1 MRQVAMTVFSLQ
13 EAVERTGTSKVDI
26 WRAIQAGALSAKK
39 TDDGGFEID
48 PADLF
53 AAFTKHTDQRPMAED
68 AAASAGASECTET
81 TSEIAATNDI
91 AVAFA
96 TLGTELKG
104 LLELPA
110 EPPAPATGEPRQNR
124 DQKPIVD
131 LAERNAQLA
140 EPAIERAKVGRTVAY
155 VVLADEHGKPW
166 WRRLVGWLQT
176 RRRRA
181 ASKRLRERL

>member
-1 MRQVAMTVFSLQ
+1 MGQVAMTVLSLQ
-13 EAVERTGTSKVDI
+13 QAVERTGTSKVDI
-26 WRAIQAGALSAKK
+26 WRAIEAGALSAKK

-53 AAFTKHTDQRPMAED
+53 AVFETKQADHRPVADD
-68 AAASAGASECTET
+68 AQTSVEASESPET
-81 TSEIAATNDI
+81 TPEKVPTNDI

-96 TLGTELKG
+96 AVGTELKG

-110 EPPAPATGEPRQNR
+110 EAPASDELRQKQDER
-124 DQKPIVD
+124 PAVD
-131 LAERNAQLA
+131 LAEQNAQTA
-140 EPAIERAKVGRTVAY
+140 EPTTERARVEKMVSY
-155 VVLADEHGKPW
+155 SVLANEHDKPW
-166 WRRLVGWLQT
+166 WRRLVGWIRT